1 MGRWRGAHKRQEG
14 FRVIAG
20 KRQKGLEG
28 DEMQV
33 YKNKQGMRLMFIHIR
48 REWKRRMNG
57 WVQKGEET

>member
-1 MGRWRGAHKRQEG
+1 MERRAQKTRGM
-14 FRVIAG
+14 RVIAG